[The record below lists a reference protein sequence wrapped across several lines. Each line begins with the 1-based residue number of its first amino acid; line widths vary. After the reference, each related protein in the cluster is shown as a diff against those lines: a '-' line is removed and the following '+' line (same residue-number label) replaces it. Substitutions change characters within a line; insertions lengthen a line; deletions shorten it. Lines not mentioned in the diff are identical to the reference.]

1 MSEAQTVVMV
11 AVLADFVFEMYAK
24 HSAMLSR
31 LRDMPGFDPGILDR
45 EFEKAIRQVHRMPGL
60 QELRTKRDLSK
71 LMEIM
76 ATRRA
81 M

>member
-1 MSEAQTVVMV
+1 MSETQTDVMV

-24 HSAMLSR
+24 QSAMLSL
-31 LRDMPGFDPGILDR
+31 LRDTPGFDLVILDR
-45 EFEKAIRQVHRMPGL
+45 ELEKAIWQVHRMPSL
-60 QELRTKRDLSK
+60 RELRTKRDLSK

-76 ATRRA
+76 ATLRT

>member
-1 MSEAQTVVMV
+1 MSETQTDVML

-24 HSAMLSR
+24 QSAMPSL
-31 LRDMPGFDPGILDR
+31 LRDTPGYSPGILDR
-45 EFEKAIRQVHRMPGL
+45 ELEKAIRQLHRLPGVR
-60 QELRTKRDLSK
+60 ELRTKRDLTK

-76 ATRRA
+76 ATLRT